1 MADLPFFMLA
11 LVSVV
16 LTTCSQLLLKGGIR
30 QVMAALPADV
40 PLAVLATHFALNPL
54 VWGGIATMG
63 CSLVSWIAALTRLEV
78 SRAYPFTALVIVLT
92 VVAGRFLFG
101 EALSGAK
108 IAGAVLIITGMLVVA
123 RS

>member
-1 MADLPFFMLA
+1 MSNLPFFLLA

-30 QVMAALPADV
+30 QVMGVLPADV
-40 PLAVLATHFALNPL
+40 SLSTLAMQFALNPL

-78 SRAYPFTALVIVLT
+78 SRAYPFTALGIVLT
-92 VVAGRFLFG
+92 VVAGRVLFA
-101 EALSGAK
+101 ESLSSMK
-108 IAGAVLIITGMLVVA
+108 IAGAALIITGMLLVA